1 MSAATNIPELLAVP
15 IAATPVPEIVEFRQR
30 LGSISRQSAVYF
42 AGTIFTAAAGYF
54 FKVYLARSL
63 GADAL
68 GLYALGMSVVGLL
81 GLVNAAGLPSAAP
94 RFIAEY
100 QSRGDFLRLGAFLRR
115 SFGLLS
121 VGNLLLGTVLI
132 AIGPW
137 IAVHLYHAPALSAYF
152 SFFALIMLF
161 GVLSTF
167 FGQAMA
173 GYQDVAKRTII
184 THFVGTPA
192 NMIFAVIL
200 ISVGFGLRGYLAAQ
214 VASGLLVLVLL
225 GISVWKTTPAE
236 ARVPAPKAKIEKEV
250 IAFSA
255 TAFGIAGIEFFLAQ
269 TDKIVLG
276 YYLEPRRV
284 GVYAVATALVG
295 FVPIALQSVNQIF
308 SPTIAELY
316 ASGKRALLQ
325 QLYATLTK
333 WILMLTVP
341 LALTMI
347 FLARPLMTI
356 FGKGFEAGTSV
367 VVIGAI
373 GQLLNCA
380 VGSVGYLLLM
390 SGNQTRLI
398 RIQAWNAALMIGLSL
413 LLVPRLG
420 ILGAAIASAV
430 TVITTNLWS
439 LAAVFRTLELFPYN
453 ASYRKLIAPLVVS
466 SVVLAGLLEVSPGV
480 HAAWAVALLG
490 LILAYSSF
498 VATLLLVGLEPEDRR
513 FAMVMWRRLN
523 LLRNGVSS

>member
-1 MSAATNIPELLAVP
+1 MSAATNIPEPLAVP
-15 IAATPVPEIVEFRQR
+15 VAVTPTPETAEFRQR

-63 GADAL
+63 GAEAL

-81 GLVNAAGLPSAAP
+81 GLINAAGLPSAAT

-100 QSRGDFLRLGAFLRR
+100 QSRGDFRRLGAFLRR

-121 VGNLLLGTVLI
+121 FGNLLLGAVLI
-132 AIGPW
+132 AMGPW
-137 IAVHLYHAPALSAYF
+137 IAVHFYHAPALAPYF
-152 SFFALIMLF
+152 WLFALIMLF

-173 GYQDVAKRTII
+173 GYRDVAKRTFI
-184 THFVGTPA
+184 THFIGTPA
-192 NMIFAVIL
+192 NMILAVIL
-200 ISVGFGLRGYLAAQ
+200 ISVGFGLYGYLAAQ

-225 GISVWKTTPAE
+225 GISVWKSTPAE
-236 ARVPAPKAKIEKEV
+236 ARVHGPKAKMEQEV
-250 IAFSA
+250 VAFSA
-255 TAFGIAGIEFFLAQ
+255 TAFGIAGIEFLLGQ

-316 ASGKRALLQ
+316 ATGKHALLQ

-333 WILMLTVP
+333 WILMLTLP
-341 LALTMI
+341 LALVMI

-356 FGKGFEAGTSV
+356 FGKGFESGASV
-367 VVIGAI
+367 VVIGTI

-398 RIQAWNAALMIGLSL
+398 QIQVWNAALMIGLSL
-413 LLVPRLG
+413 VLVPRLG

-430 TVITTNLWS
+430 TVITTNLSS
-439 LAAVFRTLELFPYN
+439 LAAVFRTLRLFPYN
-453 ASYRKLIAPLVVS
+453 AGYRKLVPPLFILSAVLAALFVVS
-466 SVVLAGLLEVSPGV
+466 PRIHSP
-480 HAAWAVALLG
+480 WAIALLG
-490 LILAYSSF
+490 LTLAYGSF
-498 VATLLLVGLEPEDRR
+498 MGTLLLVGLEPEDRR
-513 FAMVMWRRLN
+513 FATMIWRRLN
-523 LLRNGVSS
+523 LLRNGASS

>member
-1 MSAATNIPELLAVP
+1 MSAATNISESPAVP
-15 IAATPVPEIVEFRQR
+15 IAVTPTPETAEFRQR
-30 LGSISRQSAVYF
+30 LGSISHHSAVYF

-63 GADAL
+63 GAEAL
-68 GLYALGMSVVGLL
+68 GLYALGMSVVGFL
-81 GLVNAAGLPSAAP
+81 GLFNAAGLPSAAA

-100 QSRGDFLRLGAFLRR
+100 QSRADFPRLGAFLRR
-115 SFGLLS
+115 SLGLLS
-121 VGNLLLGTVLI
+121 VGNLLLGAVLI

-137 IAVHLYHAPALSAYF
+137 IAVHFYHAPALSAYF
-152 SFFALIMLF
+152 WSFALIMLF

-184 THFVGTPA
+184 THFIGTPA
-192 NMIFAVIL
+192 NIIFAVTL
-200 ISVGFGLRGYLAAQ
+200 ISVGFGLGGYLAAQ
-214 VASGLLVLVLL
+214 VASGLLVVVLL

-236 ARVPAPKAKIEKEV
+236 SRVLAPKAKIEKEV

-255 TAFGIAGIEFFLAQ
+255 TAFGIAGIEFFLGQ

-276 YYLEPRRV
+276 YYLEPWRV

-316 ASGKRALLQ
+316 ATGKHALLQ
-325 QLYATLTK
+325 QLYATLTR
-333 WILMLTVP
+333 WILMLTLP
-341 LALTMI
+341 LALTMT
-347 FLARPLMTI
+347 FVARPLMTI
-356 FGKGFEAGTSV
+356 FGKGFESGASV
-367 VVIGAI
+367 VVIGAV

-453 ASYRKLIAPLVVS
+453 ASYRKLIPPLVAS
-466 SVVLAGLLEVSPGV
+466 SVVLAGLLQVSPRV
-480 HAAWAVALLG
+480 HAAWAVAFLG

-498 VATLLLVGLEPEDRR
+498 MGTLLLVGLEPEDRR
-513 FAMVMWRRLN
+513 FAMMMWRRLN
-523 LLRNGVSS
+523 LLRNGVFS